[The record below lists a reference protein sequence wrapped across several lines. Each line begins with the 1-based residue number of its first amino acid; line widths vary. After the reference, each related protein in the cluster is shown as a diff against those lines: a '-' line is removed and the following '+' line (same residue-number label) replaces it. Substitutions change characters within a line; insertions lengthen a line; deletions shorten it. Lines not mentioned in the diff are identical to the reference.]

1 MILSAPKFNL
11 FRAKTEIMALFENT
25 GKLST

>member
-11 FRAKTEIMALFENT
+11 FRAKAEITALFENT